1 MFNHSVLS
9 LSQICLVFYVDIGV
23 FCIFYNVYLKIIYL
37 KNSQMGD
44 RQCFISSVD
53 YFVFISHLFT
63 LFFTKC

>member
-1 MFNHSVLS
+1 MFNHSILS

-44 RQCFISSVD
+44 TVGSVL
-53 YFVFISHLFT
+53 FHL
-63 LFFTKC
+63 